1 MFLPKSFVNFP
12 QRATHISVEFIIV
25 INQGSDNPGNLHEL
39 GGKVDIRL
47 SRVLLIFN
55 NRQNEKY
62 ISSMVGGQAFE
73 VTRCSDA
80 SKVQNLIKAIKFDAI
95 ICEVNSFSSQL
106 DDFLNSLSALGQ
118 SKPYLIFSIDRLNG
132 EAVCDIIKN
141 GVDDFIFNDSREE
154 EIFPRLKLMELKL
167 KRDKFLKQ
175 SLIKI
180 RRDRKRYES
189 LFLESPEAILV
200 LQNRQGKVIG
210 INRSVK
216 TILGYDGKSLLGKYM
231 SLIFPQIF
239 GKDGYASNGEVIS
252 GSTVLQS
259 IPYRRPDGT
268 LISLDIMMSAIP
280 WDSGYA
286 LMMLCRDVR
295 SRHVKEDSLILE
307 SKKKAL
313 ESFASGISD
322 EFGDLLTSIEG
333 NLSIME
339 TKSLESLDLNDAVKS
354 AKSACD
360 RAREIVL
367 EVSALRGRGRSK
379 PKIRVSL
386 PQLIRNTFNFSLFEF
401 DRIKATINVK
411 PNIYE
416 VEGDEEKL
424 RSMFEALIKNAAES
438 VSSSRK
444 NDGEIVIEVKSKEI
458 LRDNEYSIQPGTYV
472 QVSFTDNGPGLKR
485 EDVNRIFDPYY
496 SGEKK
501 GRGFGLSG
509 AAAVCRSHD
518 GYISVN
524 SHEGYGACFDVFL
537 PALTSG
543 PRLTEVDSNSLRV
556 LVLDDEPHICAIVE
570 KSLRMEGHDVYCAS
584 TGKAA
589 IRAFEK
595 ADDFGR
601 PFDVLILDLDIR
613 GGMGGNE
620 TLARI
625 RSMKSNVKAIV
636 TTGYV
641 DDNVLENY
649 LEYGFS
655 GVLTKP
661 FRISK
666 LISTVQRLGN
676 KNSAN

>member
-1 MFLPKSFVNFP
+1 M
-12 QRATHISVEFIIV
+12 
-25 INQGSDNPGNLHEL
+25 INQGSDNQGNLHEL

-47 SRVLLIFN
+47 SKVLLIFN

-62 ISSMVGGQAFE
+62 ISSIVGRQAFE

-80 SKVQNLIKAIKFDAI
+80 SKVQNLIKATKFDAI
-95 ICEVNSFSSQL
+95 ICEVNSASSQL
-106 DDFLNSLSALGQ
+106 DDFLAFLSGLGQ
-118 SKPYLIFSIDRLNG
+118 SKPYLMFSIDRLNG
-132 EAVCDIIKN
+132 DDGCDVVN
-141 GVDDFIFNDSREE
+141 NHVDDFIYNDSREE
-154 EIFPRLKLMELKL
+154 EIFPRLRLMELKL
-167 KRDKFLKQ
+167 KKDEFLKQ
-175 SLIKI
+175 SLIKL
-180 RRDRKRYES
+180 RRDCKRYES

-216 TILGYDGKSLLGKYM
+216 TILGYEGKSLLGKYM

-239 GKDGYASNGEVIS
+239 GKDGYACNGEVIS

-259 IPYRRPDGT
+259 IPYRRPDGVS
-268 LISLDIMMSAIP
+268 ISLDIMMSAIP

-286 LMMLCRDVR
+286 LMMLCRDVS
-295 SRHVKEDSLILE
+295 SRHAKEDGLILE

-339 TKSLESLDLNDAVKS
+339 TKSLECLDLNDAVKS

-360 RAREIVL
+360 RAREIVF

-386 PQLIRNTFNFSLFEF
+386 PQLIRNTLNFALFEF
-401 DRIKATINVK
+401 DEIKATINIDPK
-411 PNIYE
+411 IYE
-416 VEGDEEKL
+416 VEGDQSKL
-424 RSMFEALIKNAAES
+424 RSMFEALIKNATES
-438 VSSSRK
+438 VSSSK
-444 NDGEIVIEVKSKEI
+444 KSDGEIVIEIKNIEVF
-458 LRDNEYSIQPGTYV
+458 RDNEHSIQPGTYV
-472 QVSFTDNGPGLKR
+472 QVSFKDNGPGLKR
-485 EDVNRIFDPYY
+485 KEVNRIFDPYY

-501 GRGFGLSG
+501 GRGLGLSG
-509 AAAVCRSHD
+509 AAAVSRSH
-518 GYISVN
+518 GGHISVN
-524 SHEGYGACFDVFL
+524 SHEGDGACFDVFL

-543 PRLTEVDSNSLRV
+543 PRLTEVESNSLRV

-570 KSLRMEGHDVYCAS
+570 KSLRKEGHDVYCAS

-661 FRISK
+661 FRIAK
-666 LISTVQRLGN
+666 LISSVERLGN